1 MPVLR
6 SSLMSSN
13 DNIASNV
20 SSIHKMTFS
29 NETFASEKSST
40 SLTEKNGYQDS
51 IYLNAANI
59 FQGIHNEKPQD
70 KILVKYGNGPLP
82 TLPDFKDEQFQRLS
96 YELAFSALKYQDVL
110 ENILLDSGIYPTQSM
125 SDQLTSLVVVM
136 LYDLQDRK
144 FEARCNTDDE
154 NPIAEVQEVEHY
166 LCSFKTKLAAAL
178 ARCRI
183 KHDALSIENILPEM
197 IRKQEQR
204 ASSLPLYAWVNT
216 LKASLEEVH
225 SSLQKEGFT
234 EVQSVS
240 QFGGD
245 SYCLDM
251 HCEDVLIFP
260 SFLKEKLL
268 TLELFTNYKLLLQ
281 DKSRSLAV
289 HSVKAL
295 LNMDDDILV
304 AHMGS
309 WLTLAHMSVL
319 TNQETSKVFVCGV
332 KSVAKEAE
340 LKDLFTQMECR
351 NIELLREDFT
361 NVESTDHK
369 LQKVK
374 VILLLPRCSGLGV
387 SNPIEFILKEHED
400 AELLRDLSQGSVA
413 EDKLHTLAQQQ
424 LKELTHAM
432 QFSKVQAVV
441 YCTCSVYPEENET
454 VVNKALASGAEGTKA
469 QPYKLCPPVL
479 PLCCKS
485 EICTSADNFFKLE
498 PSDISNSCFIAVLA
512 RERDPSESVSVKD
525 VLARAAAK
533 GLLEGI
539 DLVKPAKREKKKK
552 HKVTQPKNA
561 TKEAVIQSRIQEFLE
576 REMKPSTIDSDSSVS
591 NIIGSSSQI
600 VNQTNISV
608 SLKKTSKPLSNSSL
622 PVMSK
627 NTLATSSMQKVFER
641 QRNVRKPKSDD
652 RVMVLKPV
660 EIVLPPVMMPYF
672 NPQGNKSQISSNHYY
687 YHWVGTKSGT
697 YGTLSPSPS
706 KKLIKSKETTP
717 SSTTKHARPWF

>member
-6 SSLMSSN
+6 SNLVSSN
-13 DNIASNV
+13 DNVASDT
-20 SSIHKMTFS
+20 SSLHGMNFS
-29 NETFASEKSST
+29 NEVIIPFEKSSA
-40 SLTEKNGYQDS
+40 SLLEKNGYQDS

-82 TLPDFKDEQFQRLS
+82 SLPDFKDEQFQRLS

-110 ENILLDSGIYPTQSM
+110 ENILVDSGIYPMQSI

-144 FEARCNTDDE
+144 FEARYNTNDE
-154 NPIAEVQEVEHY
+154 EPIAEVQEVEHY

-183 KHDALSIENILPEM
+183 KHDALSIEHILPET

-204 ASSLPLYAWVNT
+204 ASALPLYAWVNM
-216 LKASLEEVH
+216 LKISLEEVH
-225 SSLQKEGFT
+225 NSLQKEGFT
-234 EVQSVS
+234 KVESVS
-240 QFGGD
+240 NLGGY
-245 SYCLDM
+245 SYCLDK

-260 SFLKEKLL
+260 SILKEKLL
-268 TLELFTNYKLLLQ
+268 ALELFTNYKLLLQ
-281 DKSRSLAV
+281 DKSRSLAL

-295 LNMDDDILV
+295 LNMDDDVLI

-319 TNQETSKVFVCGV
+319 TNQETSKVFVCGI
-332 KSVAKEAE
+332 KSMAKESE
-340 LKDLFTQMECR
+340 LKDLFTQMECK
-351 NIELLREDFT
+351 NIELLHEDFT
-361 NVESTDHK
+361 NIESTDHK

-400 AELLRDLSQGSVA
+400 AELLRDLSQGCVA
-413 EDKLHTLAQQQ
+413 EDKLNTLAQQQ

-432 QFSKVQAVV
+432 QFSKAQAVV
-441 YCTCSVYPEENET
+441 YCTCSVYPEENEA
-454 VVNKALASGAEGTKA
+454 VVNKALASGAGGTKA

-485 EICTSADNFFKLE
+485 EISTSTENFFKLE
-498 PSDISNSCFIAVLA
+498 PSDISNSCFIAVLT

-539 DLVKPAKREKKKK
+539 DLAKPAKREEKKKK
-552 HKVTQPKNA
+552 KQKVTQSKTA
-561 TKEAVIQSRIQEFLE
+561 TKEAVIQSRIQEFLD
-576 REMKPSTIDSDSSVS
+576 REMKPSTIESDTSIS
-591 NIIGSSSQI
+591 NLIASASQRT
-600 VNQTNISV
+600 VNQTNGSIL
-608 SLKKTSKPLSNSSL
+608 LKKTAKPLSNSSL

-627 NTLATSSMQKVFER
+627 NSLTSSSMQKMFEK
-641 QRNVRKPKSDD
+641 QRNIRKPKSDD

-660 EIVLPPVMMPYF
+660 EIVLPPVMIPYF
-672 NPQGNKSQISSNHYY
+672 NPQGNRSQISSNHYY
-687 YHWVGTKSGT
+687 YNWGGTSGM
-697 YGTLSPSPS
+697 LSPSAS
-706 KKLIKSKETTP
+706 KKLIKTKEP
-717 SSTTKHARPWF
+717 SPSTAKHSRPWL